1 MESGIYEAKAKDVF
15 HKHCTL
21 IDKIMSQGNML
32 TIQMLLFMYTGNEKL
47 SKWVVF
53 VLGKF
58 FTVVVEGYLWAREEV
73 IKINMVID

>member
-1 MESGIYEAKAKDVF
+1 MESIKLKAKDVF

-21 IDKIMSQGNML
+21 TDKFMSQGNML

-53 VLGKF
+53 VVGKF